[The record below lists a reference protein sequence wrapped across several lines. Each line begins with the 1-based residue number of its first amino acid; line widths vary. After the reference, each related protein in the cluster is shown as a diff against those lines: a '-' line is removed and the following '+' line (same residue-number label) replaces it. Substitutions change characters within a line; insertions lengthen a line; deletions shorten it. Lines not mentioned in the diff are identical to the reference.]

1 MMYSFPWSY
10 RSWIRIFGW
19 LFPEA
24 SCIDREEKSKG
35 TATEFH
41 LIARRRVSYHRW
53 PSLSHHWSVDPV
65 GSCGKTYRRDRTR
78 TRGDC
83 HVTERRSA
91 RVRWRTSTTSLV
103 NRKRFRRKSLI
114 SLTRRWATI
123 LSSVCRENFKSRP
136 ISGNCLFNR
145 SKNS

>member
-19 LFPEA
+19 LFPET
-24 SCIDREEKSKG
+24 SCIDREEKSKAM
-35 TATEFH
+35 TVEFH
-41 LIARRRVSYHRW
+41 LVAWRRFSYHRW
-53 PSLSHHWSVDPV
+53 SSLLHRWSVDPV

-78 TRGDC
+78 TRSDG
-83 HVTERRSA
+83 HVTAMSSI

-123 LSSVCRENFKSRP
+123 LSSVCRENFKSTP